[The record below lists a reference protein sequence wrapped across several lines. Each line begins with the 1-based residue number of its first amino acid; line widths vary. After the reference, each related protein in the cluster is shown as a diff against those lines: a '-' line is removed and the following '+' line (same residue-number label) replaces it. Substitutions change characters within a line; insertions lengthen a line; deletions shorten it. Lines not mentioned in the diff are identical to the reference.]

1 MRVTL
6 TCKKSD
12 PITKIKTPMKG
23 KKMAT
28 VTIENAEVF
37 RIIEG
42 YGFKAVEKFRL
53 KSGDEGKRYYTVW
66 TKETVK
72 EGDTVTI
79 EGDLS
84 VKIEEYTGKDNQ
96 PKTTAA
102 VHVNNALIMT
112 ADAPF

>member
-37 RIIEG
+37 RIIDG

>member
-72 EGDTVTI
+72 EEIGR
-79 EGDLS
+79 
-84 VKIEEYTGKDNQ
+84 
-96 PKTTAA
+96 A
-102 VHVNNALIMT
+102 HV
-112 ADAPF
+112 

>member
-1 MRVTL
+1 
-6 TCKKSD
+6 
-12 PITKIKTPMKG
+12 
-23 KKMAT
+23 MAT

-37 RIIEG
+37 KIITG
-42 YGFKAVEKFRL
+42 YGFKAVEKFKL

-66 TKETVK
+66 TKESVS
-72 EGDTVTI
+72 EGDIVTI

-96 PKTTAA
+96 PKTSAA